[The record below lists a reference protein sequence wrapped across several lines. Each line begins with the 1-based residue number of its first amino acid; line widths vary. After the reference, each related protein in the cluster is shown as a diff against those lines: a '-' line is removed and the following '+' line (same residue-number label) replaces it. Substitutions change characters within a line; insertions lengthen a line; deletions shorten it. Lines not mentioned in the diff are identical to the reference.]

1 MLNADSSAEKS
12 ETELQSSATAPTT
25 DSAVAFCCTA
35 STTFTIDSTEG
46 SGNTSPRYEK
56 SALDES
62 AWSRNP
68 STESARKISG
78 TNEASAKNATMAAR
92 CVPRSAKKRSKV
104 PLIAR
109 TGAVC

>member
-35 STTFTIDSTEG
+35 STTFTIDSTER
-46 SGNTSPRYEK
+46 SGKTSSRYET

-62 AWSRNP
+62 AWSRKP

-78 TNEASAKNATMAAR
+78 TNEASAK
-92 CVPRSAKKRSKV
+92 
-104 PLIAR
+104 
-109 TGAVC
+109 